1 METVKIY
8 LGKDRLV
15 LDARLVERRKHSVLV
30 KLPDGNT
37 IVRKNH
43 DIVKE

>member
-1 METVKIY
+1 MKTVKIY

-15 LDARLVERRKHSVLV
+15 IEARFIETREKSVLV

-37 IVRKNH
+37 IVRKNR